1 LPFGGLL
8 PYDQPSRML
17 RGGDAMANK
26 LEILKLALEIA
37 LIAIQIYFLLK
48 SKKPK

>member
-1 LPFGGLL
+1 
-8 PYDQPSRML
+8 
-17 RGGDAMANK
+17 MANK